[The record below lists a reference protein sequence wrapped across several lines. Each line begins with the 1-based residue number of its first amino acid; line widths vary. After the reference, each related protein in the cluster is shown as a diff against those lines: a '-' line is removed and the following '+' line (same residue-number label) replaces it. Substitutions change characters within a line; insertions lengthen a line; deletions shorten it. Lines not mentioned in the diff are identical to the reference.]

1 MNFLENNFLLTS
13 IYCISILLIIN
24 FFFKKKKILL
34 HLTFNQIHKR
44 ENKGTTVVLSGGI
57 FLILIFF
64 FINIF
69 NDFYLL
75 NFTFYSLFYL
85 IIGIFSDLNNK
96 ISAKLRLLI
105 ILIISFL
112 ILIHSQIIIDKIN
125 ITIIDFFLQFNVI
138 SLLIFTIALVTII
151 NGSNFIDGNNA
162 NCSGYFLLIY
172 GIIFFNS
179 EKFNL
184 NQNDIFLIFNIII
197 SLIVFSILNLFNKN
211 YLGDNGSYLIGFF
224 TGLYCMHLFSKY
236 SIPSL
241 FIVAILSYPFAEVC
255 FSIIRKLIEKSNPL
269 YPDNLHLHQ
278 LIEKNLFKI
287 SNNVIKNNI
296 STLIIFLLNL
306 IFFISLYFSDLSK
319 VNLIKSI
326 SAYLFFY
333 ICFYLSVRTIKKS
346 KK

>member
-1 MNFLENNFLLTS
+1 MNFLENNFLLTFILYAS
-13 IYCISILLIIN
+13 VLLIIN
-24 FFFKKKKILL
+24 FIFTKKKILL
-34 HLTFNQIHKR
+34 HLTFNQAHKR
-44 ENKGTTVVLSGGI
+44 ENKGNTIVLSGGI
-57 FLILIFF
+57 FLILVLFL
-64 FINIF
+64 INTS

-85 IIGIFSDLNNK
+85 FIGIFSDLNNK

-138 SLLIFTIALVTII
+138 SLIIFTIALVTII

-162 NCSGYFLLIY
+162 NCTGYFILIY
-172 GIIFFNS
+172 GIIFLNS
-179 EKFNL
+179 ERFNL
-184 NQNDIFLIFNIII
+184 NQHDNFLLINIII
-197 SLIVFSILNLFNKN
+197 SLLVFSIFNLFNKN
-211 YLGDNGSYLIGFF
+211 YLGDNGAYLIGFF

-241 FIVAILSYPFAEVC
+241 FIVAILCYPFSEVC
-255 FSIIRKLIEKSNPL
+255 FSIIRKFIEKRNPL

-278 LIEKNLFKI
+278 LIEKKLSKL
-287 SNNVIKNNI
+287 SNRVLENNI
-296 STLIIFLLNL
+296 STFIIFLLNL
-306 IFFISLYFSDLSK
+306 SFFINLYFSDLSK
-319 VNLIKSI
+319 VSLIKSI
-326 SAYLFFY
+326 SAYIFFY
-333 ICFYLSVRTIKKS
+333 ICFYLGVRTIKKS

>member
-1 MNFLENNFLLTS
+1 MNFLENNILLTS
-13 IYCISILLIIN
+13 IFYDSIILIIN
-24 FFFKKKKILL
+24 FFLLKKKILN
-34 HLTFNQIHKR
+34 HLTFNQFHKR
-44 ENKGTTVVLSGGI
+44 ENKDGTVVLSGGI

-64 FINIF
+64 FINIS

-75 NFTFYSLFYL
+75 NFTFYSIFYL
-85 IIGIFSDLNNK
+85 FIGIFSDLNNK
-96 ISAKLRLLI
+96 ISAKLRLFI
-105 ILIISFL
+105 MCIISYL

-162 NCSGYFLLIY
+162 NCTGYFILIY

-184 NQNDIFLIFNIII
+184 NENDIFLVINILI
-197 SLIVFSILNLFNKN
+197 SLIVFSVLNLFNKN
-211 YLGDNGSYLIGFF
+211 YLGDNGAYLIGFF
-224 TGLYCMHLFSKY
+224 TGIYCIHLFSEY

-278 LIEKNLFKI
+278 LIEKIYSKYQ
-287 SNNVIKNNI
+287 IK
-296 STLIIFLLNL
+296 
-306 IFFISLYFSDLSK
+306 
-319 VNLIKSI
+319 
-326 SAYLFFY
+326 
-333 ICFYLSVRTIKKS
+333 
-346 KK
+346 